1 MNCEVAV
8 FLFPI
13 DFVKACPIVMQ
24 LSLFYSMCYEVY
36 VIVTTVRKVILF
48 VSS

>member
-1 MNCEVAV
+1 
-8 FLFPI
+8 
-13 DFVKACPIVMQ
+13 MQ

-36 VIVTTVRKVILF
+36 VIVTTVSKVILF

>member
-1 MNCEVAV
+1 
-8 FLFPI
+8 
-13 DFVKACPIVMQ
+13 MQ

-36 VIVTTVRKVILF
+36 VIVTTVREVILF

>member
-1 MNCEVAV
+1 
-8 FLFPI
+8 
-13 DFVKACPIVMQ
+13 MQ

-36 VIVTTVRKVILF
+36 VIVTKVRKVILF